1 MEINY
6 TTENR
11 AFYIKIKCNACKST
25 NIKFSIG
32 KRVTY
37 MGNYEGSQ
45 QEKPCINFQ
54 CEDCQMTDNF
64 IIFG

>member
-1 MEINY
+1 MKYN
-6 TTENR
+6 TENKE
-11 AFYIKIKCNACKST
+11 FSIHIKCNSCGSQ
-25 NIKFSIG
+25 NINFSLG
-32 KRVTY
+32 KRVVY
-37 MGNYEGSQ
+37 MGTHEGSQ